1 MGKRILLGALAAAL
15 VVLAVSA
22 CTHDSPH
29 VTVQFPGAPPLQAEV
44 ADEPAERER
53 GLMFRPGLA
62 PDEAM
67 LFVFPAERP
76 WGFWMRNV
84 NFPIDMVWLSANGT
98 VVHVQRAP
106 PCLADPCP
114 IYEPRVPALYV
125 VEVPAGFA
133 ANHSITPRTVVPVP
147 AGLKGR

>member
-1 MGKRILLGALAAAL
+1 MRGLLLVAALAA
-15 VVLAVSA
+15 LAVSA
-22 CTHDSPH
+22 CTQPLAK
-29 VTVQFPGAPPLQAEV
+29 VAVQFPGAPPLQAEV
-44 ADEPAERER
+44 ADGPGARER

-62 PDEAM
+62 PGEAM
-67 LFVFPAERP
+67 LFVFPAEGP

-98 VVHVQRAP
+98 VVHVQQAP

-114 IYEPRVPALYV
+114 IYEPPVPALYV

-133 ANHSITPRTVVPVP
+133 ANHSIVPGTVVPVP

>member
-1 MGKRILLGALAAAL
+1 MRYFLLAAAL
-15 VVLAVSA
+15 AAVALSA
-22 CTHDSPH
+22 CTQPSPK

-44 ADEPAERER
+44 ADEPGARER

-67 LFVFPAERP
+67 LFVFPTEGP
-76 WGFWMRNV
+76 WGFWMKNV

-98 VVHVQRAP
+98 VVYVQRAP

-114 IYEPRVPALYV
+114 IYEPPAPALYV

-133 ANHSITPRTVVPVP
+133 ANNSLAPGTVVSLPP
-147 AGLKGR
+147 GLRGR